1 MTNYSFLDLLSKEI
15 LIDEENEKSVKI
27 SSIEI
32 PKIQRDYVQGRF
44 ILDESGNK
52 KLNEK
57 GRKFLDSIFEH
68 LQKNEQMEL
77 DFVYGSISEIDE
89 NEKKFEP
96 LDGQQRLTTLFLLY
110 WYVGTRELNH
120 SSSEY
125 LKLLSQLSKFTY
137 STRPSSRR
145 FCELLCN
152 SKKTNIDFSA
162 QPSKQ
167 IKNLSW
173 FYKSYSKDLT
183 ISSMLFMLDEIHQRY
198 NKLNQRNL
206 FARLENLRFYPF
218 PLNGFS
224 LTEDLYIKMNAR
236 GKELSGFENFKA
248 DFINWMQNKEINGV
262 KFYEKAK
269 YHDVEMP
276 YYLMISNKFDNEW
289 TDFFWN
295 LFKDKNDEDFQ
306 ISIDAEFM
314 RFISRYVQNVFISD
328 FNVEAANL
336 DKNED
341 YLNLKKSENY
351 ESFDIF
357 EKIMN
362 EKIIKNLERVL
373 DSFSKN
379 SSSLKS
385 LSRASWGDE
394 IDFLSQDFKN
404 KSQVMFFAIS
414 SYLENN
420 EITSENEKKS
430 FAQYMRVAYNIMENA
445 DIDSVRV
452 MAGCIRY
459 FKNNLIKF
467 SANIYDALS
476 SEKIEATFASE
487 QVKEEIKKAKFI
499 IKNPSEKWETEF
511 IKAESHKFFKGSI
524 GFLIDDGMSLQKFSH
539 RYDISQKLFDENG
552 ISERFRKNH
561 ILLKA
566 LIKKYQKYE
575 DFCPASQQ
583 NFFTEKDEKEHYL
596 HKKLVGDKSF
606 ISTLK
611 EYCDLPD
618 VDEVEKKALEDG
630 NLPSAIAHGTE
641 KETKII
647 RMVHNAFSDSALLD
661 WMEKNKAIR
670 FSFAYGHYYVSAPRS
685 WYSWIRLDSDRAKY
699 FDYLK
704 SKGFETDSAR
714 VGKNYLAGRELFYRR
729 KINETDYIIKFGE
742 DSKVHFYK
750 KGDNDDFLEPI
761 VYSNGIDITEKFGN
775 FFRSIVK

>member
-1 MTNYSFLDLLSKEI
+1 MTNYSFLDLLNKEI
-15 LIDEENEKSVKI
+15 LIDEEDKKSIKI

-44 ILDESGNK
+44 VLDESGNK

-68 LQKNEQMEL
+68 LQKNEKMEL
-77 DFVYGSISEIDE
+77 DFVYGSIDE
-89 NEKKFEP
+89 KEKKFEP

-110 WYVGTRELNH
+110 WYIGTRELNH
-120 SSSEY
+120 SLSEY
-125 LKLLSQLSKFTY
+125 SMLLEQLSKFTY
-137 STRPSSRR
+137 SIRPSSCR

-152 SKKTNIDFSA
+152 LKKTTIDFSG

-167 IKNLSW
+167 IENLSW

-183 ISSMLFMLDEIHQRY
+183 INSMLFMLDEIHQRY
-198 NKLNQRNL
+198 NELNQPNL

-236 GKELSGFENFKA
+236 GKELSVFENFKA
-248 DFINWMQNKEINGV
+248 DFINWMQNKKINSR
-262 KFYEKAK
+262 KFYEKVK
-269 YHDVEMP
+269 YHNVEMP

-295 LFKDKNDEDFQ
+295 LFKNKNDEDSQ

-314 RFISRYVQNVFISD
+314 RFISRYIQNVFISD

-341 YLNLKKSENY
+341 YINLKKSENY

-357 EKIMN
+357 EKILN
-362 EKIIKNLERVL
+362 EKIVKNLECVL

-379 SSSLKS
+379 WSTINLFCN
-385 LSRASWGDE
+385 AAWGDK
-394 IDFLSQDFKN
+394 IDALSQDFTN
-404 KSQVMFFAIS
+404 KSQVMFFALS

-420 EITSENEKKS
+420 EISSENSKKS

-459 FKNNLIKF
+459 FKDKLIKF
-467 SANIYDALS
+467 SANIYEALS
-476 SEKIEATFASE
+476 SEKIEASFASE

-499 IKNPSEKWETEF
+499 TKNPSEKWEAEF

-575 DFCPASQQ
+575 DFCPASHQ
-583 NFFTEKDEKEHYL
+583 NFFTDKDEKEHYL
-596 HKKLVGDKSF
+596 HKKLAGDKSF

-611 EYCDLPD
+611 EYCDLPSI
-618 VDEVEKKALEDG
+618 DEVEKKVLEDG
-630 NLPSAIAHGTE
+630 KLSSAITHGTE
-641 KETKII
+641 AENKII
-647 RMVHNAFSDSALLD
+647 RMVHNAFGDSDLLD

-685 WYSWIRLDSDRAKY
+685 WYSWIMLDSDRAKY

-704 SKGFETDSAR
+704 SKGFETDSAK
-714 VGKNYLAGRELFYRR
+714 VGRNYLMGRELFYRGN
-729 KINETDYIIKFGE
+729 INETDYIIKFGE
-742 DSKVHFYK
+742 DNKVHFK
-750 KGDNDDFLEPI
+750 KADKNDFIEPI
-761 VYSNGIDITEKFGN
+761 AYSNGIDITEKFEI
-775 FFRSIVK
+775 FFKSILNMVE